1 MLHIPTVIT
10 FASHHVHHCFVTIF
24 FQQWQ
29 HAGQVVLIAVIG
41 GDHQVLLAVLQT
53 VDKAFVG
60 QITKRQGFVA
70 EPLHQSQ
77 MLLEH
82 GDRHPGTMH
91 PLLAI
96 LLDKAVVHDD
106 GYLAAQGF
114 DYGILI
120 DGFEAGY
127 YPLQAILIL
136 NALPNGFRH
145 HLACEGGFDFA
156 LQRGKIDGQILGADI
171 AKITRQSI
179 IQILFGHQTNCLGFT
194 NGKGGPTAEQCFH
207 RYPTG
212 TDHQIA
218 TRQQSGHIIDITDK
232 LGTAFETGKALRH
245 LGTADNPHLAGI
257 QIEYLV
263 EQTVTELPFGAAQT
277 ANDGNHRLWVVR
289 RWHKLEFVGFDT
301 VAQHLHDRG
310 IDPQIVDYLMGNIF
324 TNGNRPIA
332 ECMEGLARSVHR
344 LATMHRGDHRG
355 ASQLASHIAAPA
367 GGAGVSMHQ
376 LNMMLLDEIDEVK
389 DVPEAAQNAALVE
402 SQLEDG
408 AKRRLG
414 QGI

>member
-1 MLHIPTVIT
+1 
-10 FASHHVHHCFVTIF
+10 
-24 FQQWQ
+24 
-29 HAGQVVLIAVIG
+29 
-41 GDHQVLLAVLQT
+41 
-53 VDKAFVG
+53 
-60 QITKRQGFVA
+60 
-70 EPLHQSQ
+70 

-82 GDRHPGTMH
+82 GDRHPGAVH
-91 PLLAI
+91 PFLAI

-106 GYLAAQGF
+106 GHLAAQGF
-114 DYGILI
+114 HHRILI
-120 DGFEAGY
+120 DGLQPGDN
-127 YPLQAILIL
+127 PLQAILIL

-171 AKITRQSI
+171 AKIAGQRLV
-179 IQILFGHQTNCLGFT
+179 QILFGHQTNGSGFT
-194 NGKGGPTAEQCFH
+194 NGKSGSTTEQCFH
-207 RYPTG
+207 RHPTG
-212 TDHQIA
+212 TYHQIA
-218 TRQQSGHIIDITDK
+218 ASQQSGHIIDIANK
-232 LGTAFETGKALRH
+232 LGASVETGKAIRH
-245 LGTADNPHLAGI
+245 LGTADNPHPTGI
-257 QIEYLV
+257 QIKYLV

-376 LNMMLLDEIDEVK
+376 LDMVLLDEVDEVK
-389 DVPEAAQNAALVE
+389 DVPEAAQNTALVE
-402 SQLEDG
+402 SQFEDG

-414 QGI
+414 QSI